1 MRLAIFSV
9 WVASAA
15 STRIDFSHQHHLGTD
30 RIARSVGA
38 AVANGGESDT
48 ISVDVSA
55 TILGDDGMSK
65 LLQSIE
71 EQVSEKAGRRQI
83 GLELRSN
90 RITNAGATKIF
101 NKILGMTK
109 ATNETNVDELPYI
122 ESLDM
127 SLNDLGTSD
136 RSKLRNLVKSIE
148 GVVESGACPS
158 TLRLDC
164 CGLGPAACRSIGKGL
179 LNSASEAIKDSTQR
193 RTLRSLYL
201 SSNAAVGDA
210 GAAALA
216 AALRTA
222 PQSSE
227 PLLEVLDLSACG
239 ISDAGCEAL
248 AMAIRDNP
256 GCVRKLDLSNN
267 RITDD
272 GAVSLALGVSGTAL
286 ANMDLSNNK
295 EITDRGAAA
304 LATAIERGA
313 IKSLFLRSCSIKAD
327 GAEALGTALC
337 TLASSK
343 KADSADVE
351 YSIDLSGNLLG
362 TAKVQKKKGSA
373 SLLKSKA
380 SATTKAYMGFLSKKL
395 RSGLNQAG
403 ISGFVPS
410 AESDDDEEDL
420 DDIDLDDE
428 LQEILDAERIVPKQ
442 NLVILVTMFVVV
454 LFINLMKGGGAFTSP
469 LGIKCGSMSFWFAN
483 IVMLGWIFAI
493 TVHVRNVLVKKWEK
507 KEAVG
512 YQYVEGDIQWDGRA
526 TIVYPAVCCLAGFF
540 AGMFG
545 VGGGIVKGPLMLAMG
560 VHPKVSSASS
570 ACMILFTSF
579 TATTS
584 FIVFGLLIPDYAM
597 ICFTIGFLATLVGQ
611 IGLFYLMK
619 KFQRNSYIAFSI
631 GFVVLLSAFLM
642 TIQSLYSM
650 AEEPRKGHGS
660 GGICGKDH

>member
-1 MRLAIFSV
+1 MTLAILSVVACAVVVARGNGSGGNDDFDEMMNEYAGGASSSSSSSFIRNLIGEESSHKHKKDIFSEEHKPLHPLDSNDYTGFLCATLGLM
-9 WVASAA
+9 VAAGGG
-15 STRIDFSHQHHLGTD
+15 IGGGGILVPIYILVMGFSPKHAIPLSNITVFGGACDNTYLNSKKRHPLAD
-30 RIARSVGA
+30 RPLVDWDLILVMEPLTIAGA
-38 AVANGGESDT
+38 LIGAFLN
-48 ISVDVSA
+48 
-55 TILGDDGMSK
+55 K
-65 LLQSIE
+65 LLPE
-71 EQVSEKAGRRQI
+71 
-83 GLELRSN
+83 GL
-90 RITNAGATKIF
+90 
-101 NKILGMTK
+101 
-109 ATNETNVDELPYI
+109 
-122 ESLDM
+122 
-127 SLNDLGTSD
+127 
-136 RSKLRNLVKSIE
+136 LVVMLVLLLSFTAYNTLKMAFKMY
-148 GVVESGACPS
+148 GVESRALKEQTGA
-158 TLRLDC
+158 R
-164 CGLGPAACRSIGKGL
+164 
-179 LNSASEAIKDSTQR
+179 
-193 RTLRSLYL
+193 
-201 SSNAAVGDA
+201 
-210 GAAALA
+210 
-216 AALRTA
+216 
-222 PQSSE
+222 
-227 PLLEVLDLSACG
+227 
-239 ISDAGCEAL
+239 
-248 AMAIRDNP
+248 
-256 GCVRKLDLSNN
+256 
-267 RITDD
+267 
-272 GAVSLALGVSGTAL
+272 
-286 ANMDLSNNK
+286 
-295 EITDRGAAA
+295 
-304 LATAIERGA
+304 
-313 IKSLFLRSCSIKAD
+313 AD
-327 GAEALGTALC
+327 GTKESELTKMVHDQEEEDDEEAG
-337 TLASSK
+337 
-343 KADSADVE
+343 D
-351 YSIDLSGNLLG
+351 
-362 TAKVQKKKGSA
+362 
-373 SLLKSKA
+373 SLLD
-380 SATTKAYMGFLSKKL
+380 
-395 RSGLNQAG
+395 NQDADDDDDEDDQVG
-403 ISGFVPS
+403 GKNGDGKD
-410 AESDDDEEDL
+410 EEKGSDDDEEDL

-428 LQEILDAERIVPKQ
+428 LQEILEAERIVPKQ

-469 LGIKCGSMSFWFAN
+469 LGIKCGSMSFWVAN

>member
-1 MRLAIFSV
+1 M
-9 WVASAA
+9 
-15 STRIDFSHQHHLGTD
+15 
-30 RIARSVGA
+30 GA
-38 AVANGGESDT
+38 ATFPQHEST
-48 ISVDVSA
+48 
-55 TILGDDGMSK
+55 DD
-65 LLQSIE
+65 E
-71 EQVSEKAGRRQI
+71 HEV
-83 GLELRSN
+83 
-90 RITNAGATKIF
+90 
-101 NKILGMTK
+101 
-109 ATNETNVDELPYI
+109 P
-122 ESLDM
+122 
-127 SLNDLGTSD
+127 
-136 RSKLRNLVKSIE
+136 
-148 GVVESGACPS
+148 
-158 TLRLDC
+158 
-164 CGLGPAACRSIGKGL
+164 PAAMINRTRTSP
-179 LNSASEAIKDSTQR
+179 SRRTQR
-193 RTLRSLYL
+193 RQAAHTSCADAAASAENGEELVTFASKADREAVNPSLPSLVTPWMTLAVLSVVACAVVVARGNGSGGDDDFDEMMNEYAGGYSSSSSSSSFIRNLIGEESSHKHKKDIFSEEHKPLHPLDSNDYTGFLCATLGLMVAAGGGIGGGGILVPIYILVMGFSPKHAIPLSNITVFGGACANTYL
-201 SSNAAVGDA
+201 NSKKRHPLADRPLVDWDLILVMEPLTIA
-210 GAAALA
+210 GALIGAFLNKLLPEGLLVVMLVLLLSFTAYNTLKKAFKMYGVESRALKEQ
-216 AALRTA
+216 T
-222 PQSSE
+222 
-227 PLLEVLDLSACG
+227 
-239 ISDAGCEAL
+239 
-248 AMAIRDNP
+248 
-256 GCVRKLDLSNN
+256 
-267 RITDD
+267 
-272 GAVSLALGVSGTAL
+272 GA
-286 ANMDLSNNK
+286 
-295 EITDRGAAA
+295 R
-304 LATAIERGA
+304 
-313 IKSLFLRSCSIKAD
+313 AD
-327 GAEALGTALC
+327 GTKESELTKMVHDQEEEDDEEAG
-337 TLASSK
+337 
-343 KADSADVE
+343 D
-351 YSIDLSGNLLG
+351 
-362 TAKVQKKKGSA
+362 
-373 SLLKSKA
+373 SLLDNQDA
-380 SATTKAYMGFLSKKL
+380 DDDDDEDD
-395 RSGLNQAG
+395 QAG
-403 ISGFVPS
+403 GKNGGGKD
-410 AESDDDEEDL
+410 EEKGSDDDEEDL

-428 LQEILDAERIVPKQ
+428 LQEILEAERIVPKQ

-469 LGIKCGSMSFWFAN
+469 LGIKCGSMSFWVAN